1 MKDIRHTNTILRH
14 IVSSHICFVT
24 LISNN
29 FLERFLER
37 ANVEPFVLFAK
48 KKRKRKVNQTGSVA
62 LFLPRP
68 LSFCRLSKLLLS
80 S

>member
-14 IVSSHICFVT
+14 VVSSHICFVT

-48 KKRKRKVNQTGSVA
+48 KKEKEKKTKQEVL
-62 LFLPRP
+62 LFFSPGLHP
-68 LSFCRLSKLLLS
+68 SAD
-80 S
+80 